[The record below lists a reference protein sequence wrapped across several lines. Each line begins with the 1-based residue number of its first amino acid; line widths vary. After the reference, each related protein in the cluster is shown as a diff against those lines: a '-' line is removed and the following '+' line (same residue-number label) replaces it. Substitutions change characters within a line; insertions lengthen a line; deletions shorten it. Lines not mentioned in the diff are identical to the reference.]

1 MKLYCPICH
10 TSIQMTKKDEN
21 IRVYE
26 CFNQCLRLTKLNDL
40 NETLR
45 GYTLRVNIDG
55 KEYLFRS
62 NQVDLKNNENKVS
75 ALLVYNCGYKVIAAL
90 DQFFPMEEVFPDP
103 KRIVKRLL
111 NLRAFT

>member
-1 MKLYCPICH
+1 MKMNCPICQRQVQL
-10 TSIQMTKKDEN
+10 INRDES

-26 CFNQCLRLTKLNDL
+26 CANQCLRLTRLNDL

-45 GYTLRVNIDG
+45 GYTLRINMDG

-62 NQVDLKNNENKVS
+62 NQVDFKNNENKVS
-75 ALLVYNCGYKVIAAL
+75 SLQVYNCGYKTIATL
-90 DQFFPMEEVFPDP
+90 EQFFSIEEVFPNP
-103 KRIVKRLL
+103 KKVVKRLL